1 MIFGKCIPEKRKNP
15 ELEDIAIAKLL
26 KANDRAFAD
35 RELLVIGSNGEQLGR
50 MRLGPACTA
59 AQEAKLDLVLV
70 AETSEPPVCRIMDFG
85 KLCYEQKKKLKD
97 QKKKNLATQ
106 KVKEIKFRLHIDT
119 HDYECKLKHGIEFL
133 GEGSKLKVTIQF
145 KGREMAHTEMGF
157 ELFGRITGDLK
168 EYGTPDGTPKLLG
181 KSICMSF
188 SPKGSH

>member
-1 MIFGKCIPEKRKNP
+1 MK
-15 ELEDIAIAKLL
+15 
-26 KANDRAFAD
+26 
-35 RELLVIGSNGEQLGR
+35 
-50 MRLGPACTA
+50 LGPACQA
-59 AQEAKLDLVLV
+59 AQDAGFDLVLV

-119 HDYECKLKHGIEFL
+119 HDYETKLRHGIEFL
-133 GEGSKLKVTIQF
+133 EEGSKLKVTLQF

-157 ELFGRITGDLK
+157 ELIQRISEDLQ

-181 KSICMSF
+181 KSIGMSF
-188 SPKGSH
+188 SPKGNH